1 MGKARCLVNLFVC
14 GIQLSITDIIHNR
27 TGKQMRILQDN
38 SQRTAE
44 VILFNLCNV
53 NSVVTDLAFLNII
66 KTIDQVGDRSLSGSC

>member
-1 MGKARCLVNLFVC
+1 
-14 GIQLSITDIIHNR
+14 
-27 TGKQMRILQDN
+27 MRILQDN

-66 KTIDQVGDRSLSGSC
+66 KTIDQVGDRSLSGSCRAYKSKLLSRLCIQADIFRITLSSL